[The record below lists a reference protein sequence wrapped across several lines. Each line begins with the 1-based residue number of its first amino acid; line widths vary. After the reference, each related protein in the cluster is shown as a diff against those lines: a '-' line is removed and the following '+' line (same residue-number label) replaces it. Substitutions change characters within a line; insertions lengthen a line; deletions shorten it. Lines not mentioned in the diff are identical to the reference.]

1 MPARCVV
8 ARCSNTTQDG
18 VSLFKFPKD
27 PHVRSLWDRFVRM
40 KRADW
45 RGGHDRSL
53 ICSAHFT
60 DECFDISS
68 VTQKKLE
75 FGKRLLLTKIAVPTL
90 NVCPSVNG
98 NPQSP
103 SQPKGRGAFRK
114 KIIQE
119 ADEWEVEPHPLAILQ
134 PLVLPEQMS
143 EKEPSPPSTEASL
156 QTVLAAVQAVERKLD
171 SYATRL
177 LGLEGRMWMAEK
189 KLIGCEKTVVEF
201 GNQLESKWAVLGT
214 LFQEYGLLQRRL
226 ENMENLLKN
235 RNFWILRLPPGTN
248 GEVPKVP
255 VTFDDISVYF
265 NEQECK
271 SLNEWQKELYKNTM
285 KRNYETLISL
295 DYAVSK
301 PDILS
306 RIERG
311 EEPYIGDPL
320 DSEERKISIEPHT
333 LPLLHLAGCA
343 RSNKAQS
350 RVLGNRAMLRKEVS
364 LQTPAQSPAVML
376 YHGLNERNSLVLRI
390 RTTLGKESS
399 VQTPVLD
406 TQLLHATLHAGGT
419 LRKSQVCGICRC
431 WTGGESIQSSAQTD
445 LTPTFGRGG
454 KEISFGFRPDEVIVV
469 KTEVQEH
476 EEDPEDLEPHD
487 MLLGSSGE
495 SVSQSL
501 AATTAWEGQCG
512 SGTPPRS
519 PAGIVLG
526 EPTPRGRDFSGI
538 KPLLVHQAS
547 HAGGRPYVTCTK
559 GGKSFRLKVSFG
571 KQHRSR
577 ARERPYQC
585 TECAR
590 SFRCHLEFI
599 QHYASHTG
607 ERPYRYAGCEQTCSR
622 KWFLLN
628 HRQVRVEER
637 PFQCVVCRKS
647 FRLKGSFLRHQRG
660 HGKENPQDCT
670 ERGKGCSCHAE
681 LCAGQRRQAGGKA
694 GQCAEGG
701 ETSAQKQCLPSGQRA
716 CSGER
721 PFRCTICEKTY
732 KVRAS
737 FHKHLQSHETGTPCK
752 RAKCRAD
759 FPGSLDKPVKSV

>member
-1 MPARCVV
+1 FKQGIPPPDPVRTFPGSFWGPV
-8 ARCSNTTQDG
+8 ARR
-18 VSLFKFPKD
+18 
-27 PHVRSLWDRFVRM
+27 PH
-40 KRADW
+40 A
-45 RGGHDRSL
+45 
-53 ICSAHFT
+53 SA
-60 DECFDISS
+60 
-68 VTQKKLE
+68 
-75 FGKRLLLTKIAVPTL
+75 
-90 NVCPSVNG
+90 
-98 NPQSP
+98 
-103 SQPKGRGAFRK
+103 
-114 KIIQE
+114 
-119 ADEWEVEPHPLAILQ
+119 
-134 PLVLPEQMS
+134 
-143 EKEPSPPSTEASL
+143 EASL
-156 QTVLAAVQAVERKLD
+156 QTVLAAIQAVERKLD
-171 SYATRL
+171 SHATRL

-214 LFQEYGLLQRRL
+214 LIQEYGLLQRRL

-265 NEQECK
+265 NEQEWK

-285 KRNYETLISL
+285 KGNYETLISL
-295 DYAVSK
+295 GQGSGVS
-301 PDILS
+301 
-306 RIERG
+306 
-311 EEPYIGDPL
+311 
-320 DSEERKISIEPHT
+320 
-333 LPLLHLAGCA
+333 
-343 RSNKAQS
+343 
-350 RVLGNRAMLRKEVS
+350 
-364 LQTPAQSPAVML
+364 
-376 YHGLNERNSLVLRI
+376 NSL
-390 RTTLGKESS
+390 
-399 VQTPVLD
+399 
-406 TQLLHATLHAGGT
+406 
-419 LRKSQVCGICRC
+419 
-431 WTGGESIQSSAQTD
+431 SIAA
-445 LTPTFGRGG
+445 
-454 KEISFGFRPDEVIVV
+454 DEMIVI

-512 SGTPPRS
+512 SVTLPRS

-526 EPTPRGRDFSGI
+526 EPTPRGRDFS
-538 KPLLVHQAS
+538 
-547 HAGGRPYVTCTK
+547 GRPYVTCTK

-599 QHYASHTG
+599 QHYVSHSG
-607 ERPYRYAGCEQTCSR
+607 ERPYKYAGGEQTCSR

-637 PFQCVVCRKS
+637 LFQCVVCGKS
-647 FRLKGSFLRHQRG
+647 FQLKGRFLRHQRG

-670 ERGKGCSCHAE
+670 ERDKGCSCCDKGCSCHAK
-681 LCAGQRRQAGGKA
+681 LCVGQRRQAGGKA

-701 ETSAQKQCLPSGQRA
+701 ETSAQKQHLPSGQRA

-721 PFRCTICEKTY
+721 PFRCTVCEKTY
-732 KVRAS
+732 KVRTS

-752 RAKCRAD
+752 HAKCRAD
-759 FPGSLDKPVKSV
+759 FPGTTPPQGQQRGDQTEQASPGQRLETRKAPGSGMGD

>member
-103 SQPKGRGAFRK
+103 SKPKGRGAFRK
-114 KIIQE
+114 KVFQE
-119 ADEWEVEPHPLAILQ
+119 ADEWEVEPQPLAILQ
-134 PLVLPEQMS
+134 PLVLPEQTS

-214 LFQEYGLLQRRL
+214 LIQEYGLLQRRL

-248 GEVPKVP
+248 GEVPK
-255 VTFDDISVYF
+255 
-265 NEQECK
+265 EWK
-271 SLNEWQKELYKNTM
+271 SLNEWQKELYKNMM

-311 EEPYIGDPL
+311 EEPYIGDPP
-320 DSEERKISIEPHT
+320 DSEERKISIEPRVNSPVAAPGRLCQIEQGAEPCVGEQGDAKERGVPADPSTVSGCDALSWIKREEQSGAENQDHIGEGELCTDPSAGRPASACDASCRRDVEEGPSVRDMQVLEERRIHT
-333 LPLLHLAGCA
+333 ELC
-343 RSNKAQS
+343 
-350 RVLGNRAMLRKEVS
+350 
-364 LQTPAQSPAVML
+364 T
-376 YHGLNERNSLVLRI
+376 
-390 RTTLGKESS
+390 
-399 VQTPVLD
+399 
-406 TQLLHATLHAGGT
+406 
-419 LRKSQVCGICRC
+419 
-431 WTGGESIQSSAQTD
+431 
-445 LTPTFGRGG
+445 
-454 KEISFGFRPDEVIVV
+454 DEVIVV

-559 GGKSFRLKVSFG
+559 GGKSFQLKVSCG

-599 QHYASHTG
+599 QRYASHTG
-607 ERPYRYAGCEQTCSR
+607 ERPYRYASCEQTCSW

-681 LCAGQRRQAGGKA
+681 LCAGQHRQAGGKA

-759 FPGSLDKPVKSV
+759 FPGTTLPQGQQRADQTEQASPGQRLETGKAPGSGMGD

>member
-103 SQPKGRGAFRK
+103 SKPKGRGAFRK
-114 KIIQE
+114 KVFQE
-119 ADEWEVEPHPLAILQ
+119 ADEWEVEPQPLAILQ
-134 PLVLPEQMS
+134 PLVLPEQTS

-214 LFQEYGLLQRRL
+214 LIQEYGLLQRRL

-265 NEQECK
+265 NEQEWK
-271 SLNEWQKELYKNTM
+271 SLNEWQKELYKNMM

-295 DYAVSK
+295 GRPASACDASCRRDV
-301 PDILS
+301 
-306 RIERG
+306 
-311 EEPYIGDPL
+311 EEGPSVRDMQVL
-320 DSEERKISIEPHT
+320 EERRIHT
-333 LPLLHLAGCA
+333 ELC
-343 RSNKAQS
+343 
-350 RVLGNRAMLRKEVS
+350 
-364 LQTPAQSPAVML
+364 T
-376 YHGLNERNSLVLRI
+376 
-390 RTTLGKESS
+390 
-399 VQTPVLD
+399 
-406 TQLLHATLHAGGT
+406 
-419 LRKSQVCGICRC
+419 
-431 WTGGESIQSSAQTD
+431 
-445 LTPTFGRGG
+445 
-454 KEISFGFRPDEVIVV
+454 DEVIVV

-559 GGKSFRLKVSFG
+559 GGKSFQLKVSCG

-599 QHYASHTG
+599 QRYASHTG
-607 ERPYRYAGCEQTCSR
+607 ERPYRYASCEQTCSW

-681 LCAGQRRQAGGKA
+681 LCAGQHRQAGGKA

-759 FPGSLDKPVKSV
+759 FPGTTLPQGQQRADQTEQASPGQRLETGKAPGSGMGD

>member
-1 MPARCVV
+1 
-8 ARCSNTTQDG
+8 
-18 VSLFKFPKD
+18 FKQGIP
-27 PHVRSLWDRFVRM
+27 P
-40 KRADW
+40 
-45 RGGHDRSL
+45 
-53 ICSAHFT
+53 
-60 DECFDISS
+60 
-68 VTQKKLE
+68 
-75 FGKRLLLTKIAVPTL
+75 P
-90 NVCPSVNG
+90 
-98 NPQSP
+98 
-103 SQPKGRGAFRK
+103 
-114 KIIQE
+114 

-295 DYAVSK
+295 
-301 PDILS
+301 
-306 RIERG
+306 
-311 EEPYIGDPL
+311 
-320 DSEERKISIEPHT
+320 
-333 LPLLHLAGCA
+333 
-343 RSNKAQS
+343 
-350 RVLGNRAMLRKEVS
+350 
-364 LQTPAQSPAVML
+364 
-376 YHGLNERNSLVLRI
+376 
-390 RTTLGKESS
+390 
-399 VQTPVLD
+399 
-406 TQLLHATLHAGGT
+406 
-419 LRKSQVCGICRC
+419 
-431 WTGGESIQSSAQTD
+431 
-445 LTPTFGRGG
+445 
-454 KEISFGFRPDEVIVV
+454 DEVIVV

-759 FPGSLDKPVKSV
+759 FPGTTLPQGQQRADQTEQASPGQRLETGKTPGSGMGD